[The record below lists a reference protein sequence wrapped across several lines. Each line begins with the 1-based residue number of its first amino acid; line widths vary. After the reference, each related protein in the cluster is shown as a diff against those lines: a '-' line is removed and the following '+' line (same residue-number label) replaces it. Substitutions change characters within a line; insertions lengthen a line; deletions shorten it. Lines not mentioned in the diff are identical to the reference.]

1 MSVDSDC
8 IHRWFERQVGLRGHA
23 VAVVC
28 GTDRLTYRELDRRAN
43 RLAHRLR
50 GLGVGPETPVA
61 VCVRRSTH
69 LVTALLATLK
79 AGGCYLPLDPA
90 HPAERLAAMIADAGA
105 TVLISDGTVELHV
118 EHTVDPDVHDGPDTP
133 PAVDGLAP
141 DSLAYIMYTSGSTG
155 RPKGVMVEHRNVIGL
170 LTATRDLFEFG
181 PNDVWTMFASAAFDV
196 SVWEMWGA
204 LLHGGTLIVVPDRVK
219 RSPEEFRDL
228 LREHQVTVLNQT
240 PSAFGQL
247 VDLDTTGLNLRVVV
261 FAGEELKFGSLRPW
275 FDRHGDRTPLLVN
288 MYGITETTVHS
299 TFRVVTAADVDT
311 APGSMIG
318 GALPGQSI
326 TLVDG
331 EIHVGG
337 SGVTRGYLGQ
347 PRLTAERYLP
357 DPARPG
363 MRVYRSGDT
372 ARAVGDDLRYTGRLD
387 HQVKIRGHRIELGE
401 VEAALRGHTGV
412 KDAVVTAAPDP
423 SGDRRLIAYWV
434 GETAPDLRDH
444 LKHTLPEY
452 MVPAAFVRL
461 DRFPLTPNGKVD
473 RQALPDPDNARPDL
487 AEPFT
492 APGTPLEQAI
502 AAIWAEALWVDEI
515 GLDDDFFDLGGQ
527 SLLATQV
534 AATMRERLGVDAS
547 LRLLLDEPT
556 IRLCAKALER
566 RS

>member
-1 MSVDSDC
+1 MSGDSDC
-8 IHRWFERQVGLRGHA
+8 IHRWFERQVGPRGDD
-23 VAVVC
+23 VAVVS
-28 GTDRLTYRELDRRAN
+28 GTDRLTYRELDLRAN

-90 HPAERLAAMIADAGA
+90 HPADRLAAMIADAGA
-105 TVLISDGTVELHV
+105 TVLIGDGSVDLRA
-118 EHTVDPDVHDGPDTP
+118 EHTVHPDVHDGPGTP
-133 PAVDGLAP
+133 PAVDGLGP
-141 DSLAYIMYTSGSTG
+141 DNLAYIMYTSGSTG

-181 PNDVWTMFASAAFDV
+181 PRDVWTMFASAAFDV

-204 LLHGGTLIVVPDRVK
+204 LLHGGTLVVVPDRIK

-228 LREHQVTVLNQT
+228 LREHAVTVLNQT

-247 VDLDTTGLNLRVVV
+247 VDLDTTGLSLRVVV
-261 FAGEELKFGSLRPW
+261 FAGEELRFESLRPW
-275 FDRHGDRTPLLVN
+275 IDRHGDRNPLLVN

-299 TFRVVTAADVDT
+299 TFRVVTAEDVGT

-326 TLVDG
+326 TLVDH

-337 SGVTRGYLGQ
+337 TGVTRGYLGR
-347 PRLTAERYLP
+347 PALTAERYVP
-357 DPARPG
+357 DPDRPG

-372 ARAVGDDLRYTGRLD
+372 ARVVGDDLRYTGRLD

-412 KDAVVTAAPDP
+412 RDVVVTAPADP

-444 LKHTLPEY
+444 LKRTLPEY

-487 AEPFT
+487 AEPFA
-492 APGTPLEQAI
+492 APGTPLERAI